1 MSTIS
6 QLRVEMHEKNGRKG
20 QFFVGN
26 INLPANIDLD
36 NLIVFFYPR
45 GDGDRDVAELLI
57 EQWKDKNGDSDNSS
71 PNPPQSRS
79 GRK

>member
-45 GDGDRDVAELLI
+45 VDGDGDVAELLI
-57 EQWKDKNGDSDNSS
+57 EQWKDKNGEKDNSS
-71 PNPPQSRS
+71 QNPSQSRGS
-79 GRK
+79 RK

>member
-6 QLRVEMHEKNGRKG
+6 QLRIEMHEKSGRKG

-26 INLPANIDLD
+26 INLPANLDLD

-45 GDGDRDVAELLI
+45 GDGDDDVAELLI
-57 EQWKDKNGDSDNSS
+57 EKWKDKNEEKDNSS
-71 PNPPQSRS
+71 PNPPQSR
-79 GRK
+79 GARK